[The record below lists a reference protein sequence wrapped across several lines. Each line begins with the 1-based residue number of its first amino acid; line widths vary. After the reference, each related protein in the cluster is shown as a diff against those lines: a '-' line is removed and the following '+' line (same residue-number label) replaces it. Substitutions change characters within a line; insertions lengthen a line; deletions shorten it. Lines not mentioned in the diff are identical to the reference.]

1 MDDKEFGQRVRQL
14 RERAQLTREIF
25 CEDETELS
33 IRQLTRIEAG
43 SCKPTF
49 SKINFIASRL
59 GMGLYEL
66 MPDYVKLPDR
76 YSKLKFDVLRTP
88 TYGEGNQV
96 DKRDE
101 MMAEIYDTYYED
113 LPEEERIAMD
123 AIQSRIDTLESGI
136 EGFGKDIL
144 DDYFDQVFRKKIYE
158 LNDLLV
164 IRLYIEYVRLA
175 ACESAIF
182 DDFLKVIEKLHD
194 QVELMKSAD
203 LFVLRDTLISCI
215 NVLGDK
221 GYYEPIP
228 RIFDSVDNLM
238 QLTQDFQKKPIVNVL
253 KWKYAL
259 FVLKDKVAAEKYYQ
273 EAKLFANLFQNPHL
287 EQKIEEDWNKDSR

>member
-14 RERAQLTREIF
+14 REEAQLTREIF

-101 MMAEIYDTYYED
+101 MMTEIYDTYYED

-123 AIQSRIDTLESGI
+123 AIQSIIDVFETKSNQ
-136 EGFGKDIL
+136 FGREIL
-144 DDYFDQVFRKKIYE
+144 DDYFEQVHRKNKYTV
-158 LNDLLV
+158 NDLLI
-164 IRLYIEYVRLA
+164 IRLYIEHVGLGDSGVA
-175 ACESAIF
+175 NF
-182 DDFLKVIEKLHD
+182 NNFLELVEKFPAQID
-194 QVELMKSAD
+194 VMDSNEL
-203 LFVLRDTLISCI
+203 FILRDVMLVS
-215 NVLGDK
+215 VGLLGTGDEFS
-221 GYYEPIP
+221 YIP
-228 RIFDSVDNLM
+228 PLFQALDRLM
-238 QLTQDFQKKPIVNVL
+238 AETHDFQKKPILNLL
-253 KWKYAL
+253 KWKYELYVNKDFAAAKTL
-259 FVLKDKVAAEKYYQ
+259 FE
-273 EAKLFANLFQNPHL
+273 EAVMFSQLIDEPHL
-287 EQKIEEDWNKDSR
+287 VEKLKEDWEKDNQ